1 MTLFKLIYAFMLA
14 GLFAVGGGLAT
25 IPFLKA
31 MVDTYG
37 WFTMEELMNM
47 IAISESTPGPIGIN
61 MATFVGIRVQGYLGG
76 VVTTLALVFPS
87 VVVVLL
93 LIPVLERYKKSPLM
107 KAIFFGLR
115 PTSVALIT
123 SALFG
128 FIQMTLFQG
137 GVVNLSSIS
146 VLNTALFF
154 LIFALVSVKKIHP
167 AFVILFGAALGMLL
181 KL

>member
-1 MTLFKLIYAFMLA
+1 MLSLLYAFLIT

-25 IPFLKA
+25 IPFLKD

-37 WFTMEELMNM
+37 WFTMEELINM

-61 MATFVGIRVQGYLGG
+61 MATFIGIRVEGYLGG
-76 VVTTLALVFPS
+76 VLTTLALVFPS
-87 VVVVLL
+87 VVIVLL
-93 LIPVLERYKKSPLM
+93 LIPVLERYRASPFM
-107 KAIFFGLR
+107 AAVFFGLR

-128 FIQMTLFQG
+128 FIQLTLFKG
-137 GVVNLSSIS
+137 GIFSLGNFQIYNAFLFVC
-146 VLNTALFF
+146 FF
-154 LIFALVSVKKIHP
+154 LIIQVKKVHP
-167 AFVILFGAALGMLL
+167 AYIILLGAAIGMLL